1 MNEKV
6 IKLVKVWIKKAENDL
21 KTAFDELNTENP
33 ATDTICFHAQQCIE
47 KYLKAY
53 LIFHQRNFPKTHNIS
68 RIIEICKEIDNDFQI
83 IYNYKAHELTSYAI
97 EVRYGEEEY
106 FPSVDEAREAV
117 EIAKKVKE
125 FVLKKLKE
133 RGFNYE

>member
-1 MNEKV
+1 MNEKTV
-6 IKLVKVWIKKAENDL
+6 INWIKKANEDL
-21 KTAFDELNTENP
+21 KIALDELNTQDP
-33 ATDTICFHAQQCIE
+33 ASSAICFHAQQCVE
-47 KYLKAY
+47 KYLKAF
-53 LIFHQRNFPKTHNIS
+53 LIYNGKPIRKTHNITA
-68 RIIEICKEIDNDFQI
+68 IIKDCTDLDKSFEYLFELEAD
-83 IYNYKAHELTSYAI
+83 ELTKYAV